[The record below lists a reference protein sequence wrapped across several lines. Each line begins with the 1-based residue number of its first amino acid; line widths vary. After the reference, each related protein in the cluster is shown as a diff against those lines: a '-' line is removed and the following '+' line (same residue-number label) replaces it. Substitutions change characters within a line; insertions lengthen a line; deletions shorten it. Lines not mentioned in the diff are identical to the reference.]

1 MLFGGPVG
9 GTKGEN
15 RSQGWCLHEGIS
27 GLIRKGREI
36 EESEQR
42 NSKIYV
48 KTQKTPNSQSS
59 FKREDKATGIT
70 HPDFK

>member
-36 EESEQR
+36 EESEQK

-48 KTQKTPNSQSS
+48 KT
-59 FKREDKATGIT
+59 
-70 HPDFK
+70 